1 MATTFVSDRFSSN
14 HVEIGGKEYLF
25 FSGTSYL
32 GLNHNEELRNHII
45 EGLSLYGAS
54 YGSSRNS
61 NLQLKVYEEA
71 EKALAKFAGSP
82 AAMTVSS
89 GFAAGQLVVNAF
101 RGNHHFLF
109 APDTHPAVCLEP
121 GDAYPGDFGQW
132 AGEIAGMVAHIAS
145 PDVAIVCNAV
155 DPLFCNRMD
164 FDWVHALPADKR
176 IVLIID
182 DSHGLGVTGEN
193 GGGIY
198 SSIQHGDNIKLVVI
212 SSLAKAMGLPGGVIL
227 GDRETIAFLQK
238 STAFRT
244 ASPMAPAFLYAFSRS
259 TAIYAGALKKLQ
271 ENITFFTQQYPVNER
286 FRYLPDYPVFY
297 TAESRL
303 PDFLNEK
310 KIIISSFPYPKADS
324 DIITR
329 IIINANHNTAD
340 IGRLAD
346 CLKTFSRK

>member
-1 MATTFVSDRFSSN
+1 MANTFVSDRFASN
-14 HVEIGGKEYLF
+14 HVQVEGEEYLF

-45 EGLSLYGAS
+45 EGLSMYGAS

-71 EKALAKFAGSP
+71 EEALARFTGAP
-82 AAMTVSS
+82 AAITVSS
-89 GFAAGQLVVNAF
+89 GFAAGQLTVNAF
-101 RGNHHFLF
+101 RGSHQFLF

-121 GDAYPGDFGQW
+121 GDAYSGNFPRW
-132 AGEIAGMVAHIAS
+132 AEGIAHRVTHIAS

-155 DPLFCNRMD
+155 DPLFCDRLE
-164 FDWVHALPADKR
+164 FDWVNTLPADKR

-193 GGGIY
+193 GSGIY
-198 SSIQHGDNIKLVVI
+198 GSIQHGENIRLVVI
-212 SSLAKAMGLPGGVIL
+212 NSLAKAMGLPGGVIL
-227 GDRETIAFLQK
+227 GDRETITLLQK
-238 STAFRT
+238 TTAFRA
-244 ASPMAPAFLYAFSRS
+244 ASPMAPAFLYAFTRS
-259 TAIYAGALKKLQ
+259 AAVYAGALKKLL
-271 ENITFFTQQYPVNER
+271 ENIQFFKDQFPVKEL
-286 FRYLPDYPVFY
+286 FRYLPGYPVFY

-303 PDFLNEK
+303 PGFLNEN
-310 KIIISSFPYPKADS
+310 KIIISSFPYPKTDS

-329 IIINANHNTAD
+329 IIINANHSAAD

-346 CLKTFSRK
+346 CLKKFV